1 MKNIGV
7 IISIKSEVPRIFKKY
22 KFSDFENYRIYTIY
36 KDMKLI
42 LCVSGIGKFNAV
54 RKTENLLKNFNVD
67 YILSIGISGV
77 QYENA
82 KIGDIVIA
90 NKVKYNDETIYLDK
104 NLYKLAE
111 SILSSKNTRCYL
123 GVIRN
128 FDTFIYS
135 KQHIE
140 KDIAAV
146 DMESFHIAKTALK
159 FGVPT
164 LIVRSVSDILSK
176 YDPKFF
182 PKLTY
187 NYKLIKGYQ
196 KSRSSINNF
205 FKDFYQM

>member
-22 KFSDFENYRIYTIY
+22 KFSDFENYRVYTIN

-42 LCVSGIGKFNAV
+42 LCLSGVGRINAGE
-54 RKTENLLKNFNVD
+54 KTENLLKNFNVD
-67 YILSIGISGV
+67 YILSIGTSGAK
-77 QYENA
+77 YENV

-90 NKVKYNDETIYLDK
+90 NKAKYNDETIQLDK

-111 SILSSKNTRCYL
+111 SILSSKNTRNYL
-123 GVIRN
+123 GIIQN

-135 KQHIE
+135 KQNID
-140 KDIAAV
+140 KDIAAI
-146 DMESFHIAKTALK
+146 DMESFHVAKTAVK

-176 YDPKFF
+176 SDPKFF
-182 PKLTY
+182 PKLTLE
-187 NYKLIKGYQ
+187 YKLIKGYQ
-196 KSRSSINNF
+196 KSRNSINNF
-205 FKDFYQM
+205 FKEFYQM

>member
-22 KFSDFENYRIYTIY
+22 KSSDFKNYQIFTIH
-36 KDMKLI
+36 KDLKLI
-42 LCVSGIGKFNAV
+42 LCVSGVGKINAV
-54 RKTENLLKNFNVD
+54 EKTEKFLKNFNVD
-67 YILSIGISGV
+67 YILSIGTSGV

-90 NKVKYNDETIYLDK
+90 NKVRYNDETIDLDK

-111 SILSSKNTRCYL
+111 SVLSSNNTRCYL
-123 GVIRN
+123 GAIQN

-135 KQHIE
+135 KHHID

-146 DMESFHIAKTALK
+146 DMESYHVAKTALG

-164 LIVRSVSDILSK
+164 LIIRSVSDILSK
-176 YDPKFF
+176 SDPKFF
-182 PKLTY
+182 PKLTI
-187 NYKLIKGYQ
+187 NYKIIKGYQ

>member
-1 MKNIGV
+1 MKNIGI
-7 IISIKSEVPRIFKKY
+7 IISVKSEVPKIFKKY
-22 KFSDFENYRIYTIY
+22 KFSDFENYRIYTIH
-36 KDMKLI
+36 KVMKLI
-42 LCVSGIGKFNAV
+42 LCISGVGKVNAV
-54 RKTENLLKNFNVD
+54 EKTEKLLKNFNVD
-67 YILSIGISGV
+67 YILSIGSSGV

-90 NKVKYNDETIYLDK
+90 NKAKYNDETIYLDK

-123 GVIRN
+123 GVIQN

-135 KQHIE
+135 KQHID
-140 KDIAAV
+140 KDITAV
-146 DMESFHIAKTALK
+146 DMESFHVAKTALK

-176 YDPKFF
+176 SYPKFF
-182 PKLTY
+182 PKLTI

>member
-7 IISIKSEVPRIFKKY
+7 IISIKSEVPRIFKNY
-22 KFSDFENYRIYTIY
+22 KFSDFENYQVYKIN

-42 LCVSGIGKFNAV
+42 LCVSGVGRINAV
-54 RKTENLLKNFNVD
+54 EKTENLLRNLNVD
-67 YILSIGISGV
+67 YILSIGTSGA

-82 KIGDIVIA
+82 KLGDIVIA
-90 NKVKYNDETIYLDK
+90 NKAKYNDETIHLDK
-104 NLYKLAE
+104 NLYKLAK
-111 SILSSKNTRCYL
+111 SILSSKKTRCYL
-123 GVIRN
+123 GIIQN

-135 KQHIE
+135 KHHID

-146 DMESFHIAKTALK
+146 DMESFHAAKTALK
-159 FGVPT
+159 FGKPT

-176 YDPKFF
+176 SDPKFF
-182 PKLTY
+182 PKLSLQ
-187 NYKLIKGYQ
+187 YKIIKGFQ

>member
-22 KFSDFENYRIYTIY
+22 KFSDFENYQVYTIN

-42 LCVSGIGKFNAV
+42 LCVSGVGRFNA
-54 RKTENLLKNFNVD
+54 REKTENLLKNFNVE
-67 YILSIGISGV
+67 YILSIGTSGA

-82 KIGDIVIA
+82 KLGDIVIA
-90 NKVKYNDETIYLDK
+90 NKAKYYDETIQLDK
-104 NLYKLAE
+104 NLYKMAE
-111 SILSSKNTRCYL
+111 SVLSSKKTRCYL
-123 GVIRN
+123 GVIQN

-135 KQHIE
+135 KQNID

-146 DMESFHIAKTALK
+146 DMESFHVAKTALK
-159 FGVPT
+159 FGVSP
-164 LIVRSVSDILSK
+164 LIIRSVSDILSK
-176 YDPKFF
+176 SDPKFF
-182 PKLTY
+182 PKITLQ
-187 NYKLIKGYQ
+187 YKLIKGFQ

>member
-1 MKNIGV
+1 
-7 IISIKSEVPRIFKKY
+7 
-22 KFSDFENYRIYTIY
+22 
-36 KDMKLI
+36 MKLI
-42 LCVSGIGKFNAV
+42 LCISGVGKINAIE
-54 RKTENLLKNFNVD
+54 KTEKLLKNFNVD

-90 NKVKYNDETIYLDK
+90 NKAKYNDETIHLDK

-111 SILSSKNTRCYL
+111 SIISSKNTRCYI
-123 GVIRN
+123 GVIQN
-128 FDTFIYS
+128 FDNFIYS
-135 KQHIE
+135 KQNID
-140 KDIAAV
+140 KDVIAV
-146 DMESFHIAKTALK
+146 DMESFHVAKTALK

-176 YDPKFF
+176 SDPKFF
-182 PKLTY
+182 PKLAI
-187 NYKLIKGYQ
+187 NYKFIKGYQ